1 MREQTQKKWRI
12 MKSCLVWVFAV
23 IVLTVMPRRGQAQEQ
38 EVVTDGQREYQ
49 QYCAVCHGPGGKG
62 GEGMKSQNFLRI
74 VPADLTQLSIR
85 NKGQFPFWRVYDV
98 IDGRLAVRGHGTREM
113 PIWGYAFQA
122 EEGYRLGS
130 ETRAVGR
137 ILSLVLYLQTLQKK

>member
-1 MREQTQKKWRI
+1 VIIKG
-12 MKSCLVWVFAV
+12 CVVGVLAAV
-23 IVLTVMPRRGQAQEQ
+23 MLTGIPSRGETQEQ
-38 EVVTDGQREYQ
+38 EVAADGQREYQ
-49 QYCAVCHGPGGKG
+49 QSCAICHGPGGKG
-62 GEGMKSQNFLRI
+62 GNSMKNQNFLNI
-74 VPADLTQLSIR
+74 TPADLTRLRTR

-98 IDGRLAVRGHGTREM
+98 IDGRLEVRGHGTREM

-137 ILSLVLYLQTLQKK
+137 ILSLVIYLQSIQTK